1 MLKKILILGS
11 FILLIVNGCSKDKS
25 TTPEQNNNTTSPCK
39 VISGSLI
46 INNDTVY
53 NSLNRFDSD
62 GKIVRIVYYYSKNDS
77 TVTSCFYDGDK
88 ISYTTYETDTFYY
101 AYNKYGLVSSKIT
114 RGGSND
120 GRTDEFFYNEFK
132 QVVKSKVWFLI
143 NSSKVLADSTTY
155 TWTNDNI
162 ISSVKNYTPTFS
174 NWITLTQNY
183 TYDDKVNGMKVNG
196 LPQSEFRG
204 WSKNNLL
211 ESTVADHPELTYTI
225 KYLEYNS
232 SGLPTIL
239 TWQSSQSTYTSVVNY
254 HCDYSTMIFLTEVP
268 SAVMIRTR

>member
-1 MLKKILILGS
+1 MLKRILIQGS
-11 FILLIVNGCSKDKS
+11 FIILIVNGCSKDKS
-25 TTPEQNNNTTSPCK
+25 TTPDPNNITTSPCK

-46 INNDTVY
+46 INIDTVY
-53 NSLNRFDSD
+53 NSFNRFDKD
-62 GKIVRIVYYYSKNDS
+62 GKIVRIVYYYAKNDS
-77 TVTSCFYDGDK
+77 TVTFCFYEGNK
-88 ISYTTYETDTFYY
+88 ISFTTRETDTVYY

-114 RGGSND
+114 LGGSNNE
-120 GRTDEFFYNEFK
+120 RTDEFFYNELK

-211 ESTVADHPELTYTI
+211 ESTVVDHPELTYTI
-225 KYLEYNS
+225 TYLEYNS
-232 SGLPTIL
+232 SVLPTIF
-239 TWQSSQSTYTSVVNY
+239 TWQSSQNAYTSIVNY
-254 HCDYSTMIFLTEVP
+254 QCD
-268 SAVMIRTR
+268 